1 MRPVSLA
8 PVAVLAAALL
18 AAAIAPSVALAQAPP
33 ASSTPPSQQL
43 LDLAR
48 QIRADAE
55 RLKDSLTPEDRAE
68 MLRQAD
74 EMEQEVRA
82 GSYAPADAVQRA
94 PLTFGEQLLAEHNG
108 RMEWLTP
115 TGACAG
121 YNQESYTTYRD
132 PMGDAAHHARCVRA
146 YELWSVFTK
155 VLVSGQGDGATEPAL
170 RAYDAAAREAYERS
184 FRRK

>member
-1 MRPVSLA
+1 MRLLHLA
-8 PVAVLAAALL
+8 VITALL
-18 AAAIAPSVALAQAPP
+18 APAAAPQVAHAQTP
-33 ASSTPPSQQL
+33 PPSQQL
-43 LDLAR
+43 LEMA
-48 QIRADAE
+48 QKIRADAE

-74 EMEQEVRA
+74 EIEQEVRA
-82 GSYAPADAVQRA
+82 GGFAAHDAVKKA
-94 PLTFGEQLLAEHNG
+94 PPTFGEQLLAEHDG

-132 PMGDAAHHARCVRA
+132 PRGDAAHHARCVRA
-146 YELWSVFTK
+146 YELWSEFTR
-155 VLVSGQGDGATEPAL
+155 VLISGQGKEATEQAL
-170 RAYDAAAREAYERS
+170 RAYDAAARDAYDKS

>member
-1 MRPVSLA
+1 MRLLHLTA
-8 PVAVLAAALL
+8 IAALL
-18 AAAIAPSVALAQAPP
+18 VSAAAPLAARAQTPTTP
-33 ASSTPPSQQL
+33 PPSQQL
-43 LDLAR
+43 LDMAR

-82 GSYAPADAVQRA
+82 GSYAPADAVRKA
-94 PLTFGEQLLAEHNG
+94 PPTFGERLLAEHDG
-108 RMEWLTP
+108 RMEWLTA

-132 PMGDAAHHARCVRA
+132 PAGSPEHHARCRRA

-155 VLVSGQGDGATEPAL
+155 VLISGQGDAATEPAL
-170 RAYDAAAREAYERS
+170 RAYDAAARDAYENS
-184 FRRK
+184 FRRR

>member
-1 MRPVSLA
+1 MRLLHLILIAALVGPAAA
-8 PVAVLAAALL
+8 PV
-18 AAAIAPSVALAQAPP
+18 VARAQSSATP
-33 ASSTPPSQQL
+33 APSQQL
-43 LDLAR
+43 LDMAR

-82 GSYAPADAVQRA
+82 GGYAPADAVRKA
-94 PLTFGEQLLAEHNG
+94 PPTFGERLLAEHDG
-108 RMEWLTP
+108 RMEWLTA

-132 PMGDAAHHARCVRA
+132 PAGSPEHHARCRRA

-155 VLVSGQGDGATEPAL
+155 VLVSGQGNAATEPAL
-170 RAYDAAAREAYERS
+170 RAYDAAAREAYELS
-184 FRRK
+184 FRRR